1 MARGIAAPAD
11 SKGQTP
17 MKKLISIALVPLAL
31 ACGAAQEAQQ
41 AADAAQAPKT
51 EVAAKEPGTQ
61 ATSANIPVAVIKP
74 AAEAPRP
81 EEEAASLTVINRYS
95 MPACTEG
102 REGQLAYV
110 RDEKRFMVCEAT
122 AWIDAEVQTKG
133 DTGAAGTDAVAQ
145 GVDIALEPAGLN
157 CANGGQRIQPFLDAN
172 GNGELDT
179 PERLVGTPKYACD
192 GLAGANGTNGADG
205 TNGTNGV
212 DGATGATGTAGVAG
226 TNGTNGA
233 AGANG
238 NDNHIVETYSCLGAA
253 YDAAYASEIFE
264 LNAHYTVWITAF
276 GDATVRARTWYGDNG
291 PGQAGTDRAGSS
303 TPWALDIHA
312 KSQAEA
318 YNYPVTQHLDLVSGV
333 HYGKMEWSLNRGTLT
348 ATATYT
354 DADLPTTPTRS
365 WQISCLKSTY

>member
-1 MARGIAAPAD
+1 
-11 SKGQTP
+11 

-41 AADAAQAPKT
+41 AASAAQAPKT
-51 EVAAKEPGTQ
+51 EAAAAKDSGPQTTAPAEGQ
-61 ATSANIPVAVIKP
+61 PVAVINP
-74 AAEAPRP
+74 AAATPRP

-122 AWIDAEVQTKG
+122 AWVDAEVQTKG
-133 DTGAAGTDAVAQ
+133 DAGAAGADAVAQ
-145 GVDIALEPAGLN
+145 GVDIALEPAGAN
-157 CANGGQRIQPFLDAN
+157 CPSGGQRIQPFLDAN
-172 GNGELDT
+172 GNGELDA
-179 PERLVGTPKYACD
+179 PERLVGTPKFACD
-192 GLAGANGTNGADG
+192 GLAGATGATGSNGA
-205 TNGTNGV
+205 V
-212 DGATGATGTAGVAG
+212 GATGAAGAVGAVG
-226 TNGTNGA
+226 ATGA
-233 AGANG
+233 AGTNG
-238 NDNHIVETYSCLGAA
+238 NDNHIVETYSCLGTA

-291 PGQAGTDRAGSS
+291 AGQAGADRAGSS
-303 TPWALDIHA
+303 TPWAVDFHA

-318 YNYPVTQHLDLVSGV
+318 YNYPVTQHLDLVSGL

-348 ATATYT
+348 ATAVYT
-354 DADLPTTPTRS
+354 DADLPTTATRT